1 MQSVT
6 TLTEEN
12 FQTFVDQSCALVDFY
27 ANWCGPC
34 CALAPILEKLAK
46 DGVVPIGK
54 MDVDTEDA
62 KAFLEQWEVR
72 NIPTLLFFHNGTCID
87 RHVGSISEQDLV
99 KKIAALK
106 GNA

>member
-1 MQSVT
+1 MSLVK

-12 FQTFVDQSCALVDFY
+12 FQTFVEQPLALVDFY

-34 CALAPILEKLAK
+34 NALAPILENLA
-46 DGVVPIGK
+46 GTIPIGK

-72 NIPTLLFFHNGTCID
+72 NIPTLLFFQNGKCVD
-87 RHVGSISEQDLV
+87 RHVGSISEHDLA
-99 KKIAALK
+99 KKIATLK